1 MTYNPE
7 SYQESDISK
16 LSEIWEPRKEYIEKD
31 LWVIR
36 NFLSEEELEWLNK
49 EANDPKDWYITM
61 RSPYGGNI
69 RNKFL
74 GYVAE
79 YDENGNML
87 VPRGDGQ
94 SKFMPMPFMGLIDNR
109 LHSVLPAVMA
119 GAGTLQSFFEVP
131 DDIILKD
138 SGENAD
144 WAMGWHYERDDSDDE
159 ETQKT
164 IVAHSKTQNKK
175 IVSQGLITASF
186 NVYINDNFDG
196 GILEFKNK
204 DYSVKPEPGMLVN
217 VPLYKEFEHR
227 VTKVTN
233 GNRHTLY
240 GRCWDSAEGIYRST
254 NEDC

>member
-94 SKFMPMPFMGLIDNR
+94 SKFIPMPFMGLIDNR

-204 DYSVKPEPGMLVN
+204 NYSVKPEPGMLVN

>member
-87 VPRGDGQ
+87 VPRDDGQ

-109 LHSVLPAVMA
+109 HRSVLPAVMS